1 MKKKEV
7 KKKKDIK
14 ELEEKCQEYIKD
26 LQRIQAEFVNYKKR
40 IEEEKRNYLK
50 MGSEIF
56 VLKILPILDNFRRAA
71 IHVPEDLENSPWVL
85 GIKQIEK
92 HFEDILASEGLE
104 RIKTKGEHFDPQFHE
119 AVFQEE
125 SKKYK
130 EGEIIEEIDVGY
142 KLKDKVIRP
151 AKVKVATRNT
161 QKKAENT
168 EGD

>member
-26 LQRIQAEFVNYKKR
+26 LQRIQAEIVNYKKR

-92 HFEDILASEGLE
+92 HFEDIFLTRWHNIPKRNYQILN
-104 RIKTKGEHFDPQFHE
+104 
-119 AVFQEE
+119 
-125 SKKYK
+125 SKFL
-130 EGEIIEEIDVGY
+130 INF
-142 KLKDKVIRP
+142 KLS
-151 AKVKVATRNT
+151 NF
-161 QKKAENT
+161 
-168 EGD
+168 